1 MQVKFLLLICSILF
15 TSFSLNA
22 QQEDH
27 SIVRGRITDERNKPL
42 ELVNI
47 SIKGLPGGTVSD
59 KQGKYEIHVPSNE
72 KITLIFS
79 FVGYERQEF
88 EISVGETEITMV
100 WRRHRLAAVEADTA
114 AQELIEELADK
125 GLDVVVLPS
134 SGAEREAVWRDLAQ
148 RLGG

>member
-1 MQVKFLLLICSILF
+1 
-15 TSFSLNA
+15 
-22 QQEDH
+22 
-27 SIVRGRITDERNKPL
+27 
-42 ELVNI
+42 
-47 SIKGLPGGTVSD
+47 
-59 KQGKYEIHVPSNE
+59 
-72 KITLIFS
+72 
-79 FVGYERQEF
+79 
-88 EISVGETEITMV
+88 MV